1 MNKDGK
7 NNIFVDDIIKNDI
20 ELRKEYINNVINYK
34 DRIPLVEYKK
44 EENIMDIYSKYHFI
58 NNIYINVT
66 KRDEEDKFDIHF
78 VNDNDDN
85 EIDNNDDYVINN
97 VVEKMQRNTFLDLNK
112 KRNVIILLSGCS
124 GCGKST
130 LSCLLAM
137 FLNIRRIISTD
148 IIREVL
154 RKFKI
159 KKEKYLRFSTY
170 ESWKLH
176 DSEDDM
182 NIIQLYNEKLKKNGF
197 MNDYEN
203 NNHDDSEKEEIEKI
217 LTKRCIENYLI
228 QCDVLYPYID
238 EIIYENIKN
247 KQSLIIEGV
256 HLSTHVMKKLI
267 KKYPNKIIYFLV
279 YINDKETSIKR
290 FATRTNNN
298 KLPNNNKNEKVNKYI
313 QNFNYI
319 SGIQSYLLQSSK
331 DLDNTI
337 NYIENIDIYR
347 SLQMIMNS
355 VYAQK

>member
-20 ELRKEYINNVINYK
+20 ELKKEYINNVINYK

-124 GCGKST
+124 GCGK
-130 LSCLLAM
+130 
-137 FLNIRRIISTD
+137 N

-203 NNHDDSEKEEIEKI
+203 NNHDD
-217 LTKRCIENYLI
+217 N
-228 QCDVLYPYID
+228 D
-238 EIIYENIKN
+238 IIYENIKN